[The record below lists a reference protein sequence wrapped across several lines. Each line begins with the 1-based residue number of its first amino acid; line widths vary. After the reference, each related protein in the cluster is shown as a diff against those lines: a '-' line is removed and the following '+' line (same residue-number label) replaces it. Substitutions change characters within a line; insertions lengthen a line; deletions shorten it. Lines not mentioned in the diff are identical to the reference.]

1 MSLYLK
7 YRPKTFDE
15 IIGQDEAVK
24 LMKAVVAQKQED
36 RPKVFLFGGA
46 SGSGKTTLATVF
58 ARAIGCDPD
67 HSDFMTLDASKDRS
81 IDNIREV
88 CDMMGTRPISR
99 GAQARIFLFDECF
112 EYSTPITCVDDNGK
126 LFTKRIGEI
135 VAEKL
140 KTRVLSVNADGVLEP
155 KEITGWFK
163 NSNKPIKTYHFKK
176 DGESKYGKSKYKI
189 TCSDNH
195 RLFRPDGTEVTV
207 ADLKIGDKIRIITP
221 ALNKEPLLHRQ
232 GNNRKCYI
240 ISKEAEEFMV
250 GTLLGD
256 TTMQR
261 NNTKASMPR
270 FRLIHST
277 KAKDY
282 FMEKVRIFG
291 DMMGAY
297 SEIANRGYGDRLIVG
312 NTKSRMELKELYDN
326 SRDATGVR
334 FTDYLMDKFTAIS
347 LAALYCDDGSLS
359 VSKYTRVDGSECKSV
374 GTVSLATHSFCKE
387 DVNKMMEMLHT
398 KFGIVTKCLRHK
410 DTDMYYIV
418 CSTQH
423 DGIKFLSTVAPYIP
437 ECMSY
442 KLGGFFPAGNGMR
455 NIEPVKFVNFR
466 YARREVYTATY
477 TGSTEAEPWQL
488 AHKHLYD
495 IEVKDNHN
503 YIAGGVVAH
512 NCHQLLKPAQ
522 EALLKKCED
531 TPPQTIIIFATT
543 EPEALGKPLR
553 SRCKM
558 VTINP
563 MTTKALYDNLIRVA
577 KAEKI
582 NINTDGLAK
591 IAKASDNNA
600 RTSLQILENYMLN
613 GGSVDSAIS
622 MCGGLGE
629 TLKVDTIEICRIL
642 AARSKTGWEK
652 VEPFCAK
659 YKGQSESARQAILGY
674 LRSCILK
681 SKNAADRQRFSML
694 MECFITPH
702 YGCADAA
709 LVLQI
714 AHAFE
719 VK

>member
-15 IIGQDEAVK
+15 IVGQPDAVK
-24 LMKAVVAQKQED
+24 LMKAIVAQNPED

-46 SGSGKTTLATVF
+46 SGCGKTTLATVF

-67 HSDFMTLDASKDRS
+67 HSNFTVMDASKDRS
-81 IDNIREV
+81 IDRIREL
-88 CDMMGTRPISR
+88 CDMMGTRPI
-99 GAQARIFLFDECF
+99 GKEAQARIFLLDECF
-112 EYSTPITCVDDNGK
+112 EYHTPITCVDDNGK

-207 ADLKIGDKIRIITP
+207 AGLKIGDKIRIITP
-221 ALNKEPLLHRQ
+221 ALNKEPLLYRQ
-232 GNNRKCYI
+232 GNKRKCYI

-256 TTMQR
+256 TTMQC
-261 NNTKASMPR
+261 NTSKASMPR
-270 FRLIHST
+270 FRLVHST

-297 SEIANRGYGDRLIVG
+297 SEIVNRGYGDRLIVG

-359 VSKYTRVDGSECKSV
+359 VSKYTRVDGSECRSV

-387 DVNKMMEMLHT
+387 DVNKMMKMLHT

-418 CSTQH
+418 CATQH

-442 KLGGFFPAGNGMR
+442 KLGGFFPAGNGIR
-455 NIEPVKFVNFR
+455 NIEPVKFVNSR
-466 YARREVYTATY
+466 YARREMYTATY
-477 TGSTEAEPWQL
+477 VGSTEAEPWQL

-543 EPEALGKPLR
+543 EPDALGKALR
-553 SRCKM
+553 SRCKII
-558 VTINP
+558 TINP
-563 MTTKALYDNLIRVA
+563 MSNKAIYDNLNRVI
-577 KAEKI
+577 KAEGIKI
-582 NINTDGLAK
+582 DDKDVIK
-591 IAKASDNNA
+591 IARASDGNT
-600 RTSLQILENYMLN
+600 RVSLQILENYMLN
-613 GGSVDSAIS
+613 GMNADNAIS
-622 MCGGLGE
+622 MCGGMGE
-629 TLKVDTIEICRIL
+629 ELKVDTIEICRIIVG
-642 AARSKTGWEK
+642 KKQNEWEK
-652 VEPFCAK
+652 VAAFCAK
-659 YKGQSESARQAILGY
+659 YKGQGESARQAILGY

-681 SKNAADRQRFSML
+681 STTMKDRMRFATLIEVFSV
-694 MECFITPH
+694 PH
-702 YGCADAA
+702 YDCSDAA
-709 LVLQI
+709 LPMQI
-714 AHAFE
+714 AFALE
-719 VK
+719 V